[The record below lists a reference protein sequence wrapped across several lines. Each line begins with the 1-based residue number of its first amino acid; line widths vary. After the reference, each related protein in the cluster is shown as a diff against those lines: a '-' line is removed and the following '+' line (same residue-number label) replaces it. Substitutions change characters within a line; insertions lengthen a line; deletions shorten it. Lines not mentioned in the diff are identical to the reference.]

1 MCYLFNSIDKW
12 FFNAKTLKEITF
24 KGEKMIKKLSSKKFA
39 IVAFLLV
46 VTMASMAFL
55 APAYAATPSSP
66 AANPNLPKPIATLPP
81 VVIPYWGQSASDRA
95 QQNQALPLGGINQ
108 NNYCEGNGNN
118 YGSMVGIYGTVQ
130 MDFFPLYVV
139 GATSNW
145 MGMALVN
152 SQTASSAVE
161 IGLIAQDTWSGSGPP
176 IESSPQIY
184 ISDWVNG
191 NGPTY
196 NTGIQ
201 FSLGQNVEFSY
212 CITGTYQGYYNMWSF
227 WYSTNGGGTWT
238 EINIP
243 NIGYTLY
250 VPMFT
255 ATQSINSFESY
266 ASTPLNSGQVG
277 TWTGLNYEAPNLSWA
292 ADNVISGTVH
302 GFSSIY
308 PHWNNQQNWF
318 TINTTPNT

>member
-1 MCYLFNSIDKW
+1 
-12 FFNAKTLKEITF
+12 
-24 KGEKMIKKLSSKKFA
+24 
-39 IVAFLLV
+39 
-46 VTMASMAFL
+46 MASMAFL

-161 IGLIAQDTWSGSGPP
+161 IGLIAQDT
-176 IESSPQIY
+176 
-184 ISDWVNG
+184 
-191 NGPTY
+191 
-196 NTGIQ
+196 
-201 FSLGQNVEFSY
+201 
-212 CITGTYQGYYNMWSF
+212 
-227 WYSTNGGGTWT
+227 
-238 EINIP
+238 
-243 NIGYTLY
+243 
-250 VPMFT
+250 
-255 ATQSINSFESY
+255 
-266 ASTPLNSGQVG
+266 
-277 TWTGLNYEAPNLSWA
+277 
-292 ADNVISGTVH
+292 
-302 GFSSIY
+302 
-308 PHWNNQQNWF
+308 
-318 TINTTPNT
+318 

>member
-1 MCYLFNSIDKW
+1 
-12 FFNAKTLKEITF
+12 
-24 KGEKMIKKLSSKKFA
+24 
-39 IVAFLLV
+39 
-46 VTMASMAFL
+46 
-55 APAYAATPSSP
+55 
-66 AANPNLPKPIATLPP
+66 
-81 VVIPYWGQSASDRA
+81 
-95 QQNQALPLGGINQ
+95 
-108 NNYCEGNGNN
+108 
-118 YGSMVGIYGTVQ
+118 
-130 MDFFPLYVV
+130 
-139 GATSNW
+139 
-145 MGMALVN
+145 
-152 SQTASSAVE
+152 
-161 IGLIAQDTWSGSGPP
+161 
-176 IESSPQIY
+176 
-184 ISDWVNG
+184 
-191 NGPTY
+191 
-196 NTGIQ
+196 
-201 FSLGQNVEFSY
+201 
-212 CITGTYQGYYNMWSF
+212 MWSF